1 MTCPQGR
8 SPNMGCGCG
17 GNKRRASSPGLVPAQ
32 ARIQSSSQPRVQANE
47 RQALAQQVQDKLR
60 QANGSVQA
68 SSASET
74 ERKRRIQIS
83 LRNRRK
89 SQ

>member
-1 MTCPQGR
+1 
-8 SPNMGCGCG
+8 MGCGCG
-17 GNKRRASSPGLVPAQ
+17 GNKRRANTGVVPAQ
-32 ARIQSSSQPRVQANE
+32 ARIQSSPQTRIQANE
-47 RQALAQQVQDKLR
+47 RQALNQQIQDKIR
-60 QANGSVQA
+60 QANGNVPTNSV
-68 SSASET
+68 SET

>member
-1 MTCPQGR
+1 
-8 SPNMGCGCG
+8 MGCGCG
-17 GNKRRASSPGLVPAQ
+17 GNKRRVNNAGVVPAQ
-32 ARIQSSSQPRVQANE
+32 ARIQSARQTRIQANE
-47 RQALAQQVQDKLR
+47 RQAIAQQAQDKIR
-60 QANGSVQA
+60 QANGNVQA
-68 SSASET
+68 SSVSET